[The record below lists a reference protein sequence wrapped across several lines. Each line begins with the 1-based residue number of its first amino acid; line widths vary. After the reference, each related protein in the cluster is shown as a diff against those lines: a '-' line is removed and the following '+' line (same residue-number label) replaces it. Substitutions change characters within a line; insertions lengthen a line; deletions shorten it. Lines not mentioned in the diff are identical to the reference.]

1 MKNPRYYPHERNRY
15 FYGKL
20 LTVRDFETEQKYFN
34 DKRRM
39 GNRLLH
45 GAGVVCGLQ
54 VVAVD
59 DKTISVET
67 GMALD
72 YSGREIIVAAPVTQ
86 KLSMIDG
93 FANNDYAKN
102 IYLCIGYDER
112 DKEPVYSVAS
122 SSTRPEEVGEH
133 NRIQESYHLFIRE
146 DAPDPSNFGFS
157 RLVEDTALLYSDAQ
171 ISVWQRCPRY
181 VNPDDLLEVT
191 LIVEK
196 KMSERVVIEYELGGE
211 YIYGAD
217 GKQGGRIYFQEPEQE
232 QQTAYEVSFPFRA
245 ASHAGLVDN
254 LVVRQGRLRIQMGP
268 KVLEPESECSQIL
281 QIVAEPVKERI
292 MHEYLNLS
300 LDQYLD
306 KEDQAIYLARIS
318 LLQIG
323 PSFMI
328 EKVDPV
334 PFNEYAYNLSD
345 LFKLGILGSGEA
357 QEPYLTKASAY
368 LMDAGEQPRLD
379 VRYRPDNN
387 QFDFDLG
394 IPRPQVIAGESTTG
408 VAEIELEVSPKAGKS
423 YFSDEIEHGLGAG
436 PVYIVTG
443 VEESTDEELL
453 QIPQHSEQI
462 FFGAFEVFQ
471 KSNYESLAPRMAIG
485 AVLYPERGTFRIG
498 IRCQTAN
505 VAVARIR
512 WWAYKQA

>member
-1 MKNPRYYPHERNRY
+1 
-15 FYGKL
+15 
-20 LTVRDFETEQKYFN
+20 
-34 DKRRM
+34 
-39 GNRLLH
+39 
-45 GAGVVCGLQ
+45 
-54 VVAVD
+54 
-59 DKTISVET
+59 
-67 GMALD
+67 
-72 YSGREIIVAAPVTQ
+72 
-86 KLSMIDG
+86 
-93 FANNDYAKN
+93 
-102 IYLCIGYDER
+102 
-112 DKEPVYSVAS
+112 
-122 SSTRPEEVGEH
+122 
-133 NRIQESYHLFIRE
+133 
-146 DAPDPSNFGFS
+146 
-157 RLVEDTALLYSDAQ
+157 
-171 ISVWQRCPRY
+171 
-181 VNPDDLLEVT
+181 
-191 LIVEK
+191 
-196 KMSERVVIEYELGGE
+196 
-211 YIYGAD
+211 
-217 GKQGGRIYFQEPEQE
+217 
-232 QQTAYEVSFPFRA
+232 
-245 ASHAGLVDN
+245 
-254 LVVRQGRLRIQMGP
+254 
-268 KVLEPESECSQIL
+268 
-281 QIVAEPVKERI
+281 
-292 MHEYLNLS
+292 
-300 LDQYLD
+300 
-306 KEDQAIYLARIS
+306 
-318 LLQIG
+318 
-323 PSFMI
+323 MI